1 MIYNK
6 GKKKFLKII
15 KPHTLIIVTFLIY
28 LWQSTLFYKDQ
39 KQIVFLVI
47 ALIFLLLISCV
58 RFIIRRVHDWKD
70 IELILP
76 LVMVVNFLAKTYN
89 DLSSPW
95 LYLHYLIVSLV
106 SSVYNFTFALGI
118 VALIDLSLYLRIALS
133 NTYSVDI
140 TKPEL
145 LGMAL
150 SLPALSI
157 LINMLQSIEKHKRAK
172 VASELAFLQ
181 YAMDDLDSH
190 QLKAE
195 ELRIQRGVDI
205 VYEVNKMIK
214 NILSLLR
221 TSLKAHSCVFIQ
233 IVADP
238 QKAIIRAYDTASNNF
253 KSGYYVLLNS
263 NIYHFAIS
271 KQSAF
276 QKQSD
281 YSLSPQLDLYE
292 NNKDYIKSVLII
304 PVLESA
310 SVVALIAIDSTEKRA
325 FTKEEIELANRYS
338 SFIIQQLQVYRM
350 LKESEQK
357 ATQFQMLSHISR
369 ELMQSLKLHTILE
382 RLLDYCYM
390 SAPYDACLLV
400 LKNNNSI
407 ELMIQRGFDN
417 PMKRIKIEQCKNW
430 VGWFLLN
437 REEPLLLNDVNTHK
451 MPLWDNTEKIKQWR
465 AVYAIPLIR
474 KSTITGALV
483 FASEKNDIF
492 KSHIRTMLAI
502 IANNA
507 SIIIENSMLY
517 EKTEFQAITDGLT
530 EIPNHRFF
538 QETLSNYIEKAKELN
553 EKISLVIVDIDFFKK
568 INDTYGHQF
577 GDKVLRKVAS
587 ILKSS
592 IRDDDFVARYGGE
605 EFAIILKDCDE
616 NNAYKVAEKIRKKI
630 QKNNW
635 ANLKQKFSVTVSMGI
650 ASFPTLANNK
660 NDLIKAADSALYRAK
675 ESGRNMTILAEMKK

>member
-1 MIYNK
+1 MLYNRNR
-6 GKKKFLKII
+6 KKLLKII
-15 KPHTLIIVTFLIY
+15 KPHTLTIITFFTY
-28 LWQSTLFYKDQ
+28 LWQSTLFYEDQ
-39 KQIVFLVI
+39 KQIIFLI
-47 ALIFLLLISCV
+47 TALIILLLISSI
-58 RFIIRRVHDWKD
+58 RFIFRRVHDWKD
-70 IELILP
+70 IEVILP
-76 LVMVVNFLAKTYN
+76 LIMVVNFLAKTYH

-106 SSVYNFTFALGI
+106 SSVYNFTFALGV

-133 NTYSVDI
+133 NTYSIDI

-150 SLPALSI
+150 SLPALGI
-157 LINMLQSIEKHKRAK
+157 LINMLQAIEKHKRAK

-181 YAMDDLDSH
+181 YAMDDLDSRH
-190 QLKAE
+190 PKAE
-195 ELRIQRGVDI
+195 ELRIQKGVDT

-221 TSLKAHSCVFIQ
+221 SSFRTHSCVFIQ
-233 IVADP
+233 ISASS
-238 QKAIIRAYDTASNNF
+238 QKAIIRGYDTASNDF
-253 KSGYYVLLNS
+253 KSGHCVLINS

-281 YSLSPQLDLYE
+281 SSLSAQLDLYE
-292 NNKDYIKSVLII
+292 NNKDCIKSVLVV
-304 PVLESA
+304 PVVESA
-310 SVVALIAIDSTEKRA
+310 SVVALIVIDSTEKRVY
-325 FTKEEIELANRYS
+325 TKEEIELSNSYS

-350 LKESEQK
+350 LKESEEK
-357 ATQFQMLSHISR
+357 AIQFQMLSHISR
-369 ELMQSLKLHTILE
+369 ELMQSLKLNTILE

-400 LKNNNSI
+400 LKNKNFI

-417 PMKRIKIEQCKNW
+417 PTKRIKIEQCKNW
-430 VGWFLLN
+430 VGWILLN

-451 MPLWDNTEKIKQWR
+451 MPLWDNTEKIKQWK
-465 AVYAIPLIR
+465 AVYAVPLIR
-474 KSTITGALV
+474 KSVVVGALV

-507 SIIIENSMLY
+507 SIIIENSILY

-553 EKISLVIVDIDFFKK
+553 EKISLVIADIDFFKK

-577 GDKVLRKVAS
+577 GDKVLKKVAS

-630 QKNNW
+630 QKSDW
-635 ANLKQKFSVTVSMGI
+635 ANLRQKFYVTLSMGI

-675 ESGRNMTILAEMKK
+675 ESGRNIVIIAEMRK